1 MPDLRVVIFYGIF
14 ESFFLIYLGISLFG
28 LKIKIT
34 RLLLA
39 VLCYTGIPFIIRWIF
54 GYLGIPL
61 GSHVL
66 LNMFTMAII
75 LRLITRKSWGIAFGA
90 SFSVFVLLFIGEV
103 FVMLPLKKFIY
114 LNKNFY
120 FEVFWGYMG
129 LIPAAIL
136 LAIIKYFDVNIFTIG
151 NKHTLDGVKNN
162 LENQDEEQNQRGKPS
177 Q

>member
-1 MPDLRVVIFYGIF
+1 
-14 ESFFLIYLGISLFG
+14 
-28 LKIKIT
+28 
-34 RLLLA
+34 
-39 VLCYTGIPFIIRWIF
+39 
-54 GYLGIPL
+54 
-61 GSHVL
+61 
-66 LNMFTMAII
+66 MAII